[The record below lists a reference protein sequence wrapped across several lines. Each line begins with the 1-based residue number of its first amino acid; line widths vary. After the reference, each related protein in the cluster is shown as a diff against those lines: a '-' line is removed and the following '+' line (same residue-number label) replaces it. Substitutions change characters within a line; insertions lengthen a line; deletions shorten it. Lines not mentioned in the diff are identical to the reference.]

1 MKKTMISFLIAIGT
15 VVVVVVARAARVEM
29 AWHFPLTQS
38 HQGIPFGNAVNGY
51 LVWGEG
57 RTLKVTIGRDD
68 VWDHRGGYDWHD
80 DQSYTNI
87 VSALY
92 AGDYGRVRELFRRGE
107 QKPGEPKNPQIIPV
121 GHIEFTL
128 PEGLSLDAGVLDTGS
143 GLALITLV
151 RGTDPALD
159 GEPAGQIALALDR
172 ADGVLALRWPKGVAP
187 EGTCVPAWKNEQ
199 VAKELAPILFKPPTD
214 FAWEGESG
222 AGFVQTLPED
232 PAVAAG
238 FISADGATYLTA
250 VRGDNVET
258 SKAALVAAL
267 GAWKGCGF
275 EAVKAASEKF
285 WNGWWKKTSEIDVP
299 DTTIREIH
307 DFGLY
312 KFGSMTGPDGV
323 PAPLQGPWIEEYR
336 LPPWHG
342 DYHFNI
348 NVQMCYWPAY
358 RGNHLESLKPLFAM
372 VKRWWPILRD
382 NARKFVGIEDGFML
396 PHSVD
401 DRCRLIGGYWAGTMD
416 HACTAWTCQ
425 MMFRSVM
432 MSGDIDFLRTDAYPL
447 MKGAMNVYR
456 AMMEERE
463 GQLSLPASTSPEFD
477 SNPGWGRDA
486 SFQLAAA
493 HRLARDLIRA
503 AGMLG
508 EKPDPMWLDVE
519 KRLPLAAF
527 KGGKP
532 GGEIEL
538 WRGLTLPESHR
549 HHSHLAGYVP
559 FDVLNYDEPAIRR
572 STILSFNRWQCEGL
586 GLWSGWAFPWA
597 AMLQLHMG
605 HADAADLTLHMW
617 ERMFTNP
624 GHGSRHDPYFP
635 GFCLMRK
642 GTFSPC
648 GEAMEIMQIDGAMAA
663 TAAVQEMFVHERN
676 GVIHV
681 FQGAPLKWRQ
691 TAFRNI
697 LSDEGV
703 LVGAS
708 RKKGK
713 VLHVDLEATHDA
725 EIRLASPWKGGEV
738 LTFKLA
744 AGEKRR
750 LEPKKG
756 ETICSTK

>member
-1 MKKTMISFLIAIGT
+1 MKKTMIPILIAIGT
-15 VVVVVVARAARVEM
+15 VAVAVVARAARVEM
-29 AWHFPLTQS
+29 EWHFPLTQS

-87 VSALY
+87 VAALY
-92 AGDYGRVRELFRRGE
+92 AGDYDRVKELFRRGE
-107 QKPGEPKNPQIIPV
+107 QKPGEPKNPQLIPV

-128 PEGLSLDAGVLDTGS
+128 PEGLSLDEGELDTGD
-143 GLALITLV
+143 GLAEIKLV
-151 RGTDPALD
+151 RDRGAASDEDA
-159 GEPAGQIALALDR
+159 GEIKLAMDR
-172 ADGVLALRWPKGVAP
+172 VDGVLAIRWPKGIAP
-187 EGTCVPAWKNEQ
+187 VGKGVPAWRNKKVVQ
-199 VAKELAPILFKPPTD
+199 ELAPILFKPPVE
-214 FAWEGESG
+214 FALKGG
-222 AGFVQTLPED
+222 AGFVQALPED

-238 FISADGATYLTA
+238 FVTGGGTTYLTA
-250 VRGDNVET
+250 VRGDDAGKAESALAAALDAWNGRGFDAVKSA
-258 SKAALVAAL
+258 SKA
-267 GAWKGCGF
+267 
-275 EAVKAASEKF
+275 F
-285 WNGWWKKTSEIDVP
+285 WRGWWRNTAEIDVP
-299 DTTIREIH
+299 DNTIREIH
-307 DFGLY
+307 DFGMY

-372 VKRWWPILRD
+372 VKSWWPILRD

-425 MMFRSVM
+425 MMFRYVT

-456 AMMEERE
+456 AMMEEKD
-463 GQLSLPASTSPEFD
+463 GQLSLPASTSPEFN
-477 SNPGWGRDA
+477 SRPGWGRDA

-519 KRLPLAAF
+519 KRLPLASF

-538 WRGLTLPESHR
+538 WNGLTLPESHR

-559 FDVLNYDEPAIRR
+559 FDVLNYDDPAIRR
-572 STILSFNRWQCEGL
+572 TTILSFNRWQCEGL

-597 AMLQLHMG
+597 AMLQLHLG

-648 GEAMEIMQIDGAMAA
+648 GEEMEIMQIDGAMAA
-663 TAAVQEMFVHERN
+663 TAAVQEMFVHERG
-676 GVIHV
+676 GVIRL

-713 VLHVDLEATHDA
+713 VLYVDLEATHDA
-725 EIRLASPWKGGEV
+725 EIRLASPWKSGEV
-738 LTFKLA
+738 LTLKLA

-750 LEPKKG
+750 LEP
-756 ETICSTK
+756 

>member
-1 MKKTMISFLIAIGT
+1 MRITSMIATL
-15 VVVVVVARAARVEM
+15 AAAGLCATALAERVEM
-29 AWHFPLTQS
+29 EWHFPLTQS
-38 HQGIPFGNAVNGY
+38 HQGIPFGNAVTGF

-57 RTLKVTIGRDD
+57 RTLKVTVGRDD
-68 VWDHRGGYDWHD
+68 VWDHRGGYDWHE

-87 VSALY
+87 VAALQ
-92 AGDYGRVRELFRRGE
+92 AGDYNRVKQLFRRGE
-107 QKPGEPKNPQIIPV
+107 QAPGEPVNPQVIPV
-121 GHIEFTL
+121 GHVEFAL
-128 PEGLSLDAGVLDTGS
+128 PEGIALDEGELDTATGI
-143 GLALITLV
+143 AEIEVV
-151 RGTDPALD
+151 READ
-159 GEPAGQIALALDR
+159 GKEAGEIKVALDR
-172 ADGVLALRWPKGVAP
+172 RNGTLAIKWPDGMKA
-187 EGTCVPAWKNEQ
+187 EGRAVPAWEHEAVSK
-199 VAKELAPILFKPPTD
+199 ALAPIGFAPPSS
-214 FAWEGESG
+214 FAFESG
-222 AGFVQTLPED
+222 AGFAQGLPSD

-238 FISADGATYLTA
+238 YATAGGVSFVAAVRGPDADGAKSALTG
-250 VRGDNVET
+250 V
-258 SKAALVAAL
+258 LVAA
-267 GAWKGCGF
+267 KGCGF
-275 EAVKAASEKF
+275 GAAKAASEGF
-285 WNGWWKKTSEIDVP
+285 WRKWWAETPEIDVP
-299 DTTIREIH
+299 DSTIREIH
-307 DFGLY
+307 DFGMY
-312 KFGSMTGPDGV
+312 KFGSMVGPDGV
-323 PAPLQGPWIEEYR
+323 SAPLQGPWIEEYR

-358 RGNHLESLKPLFAM
+358 RGNHLEALKPLFAM
-372 VKRWWPILRD
+372 VKSWWPILRD
-382 NARKFVGIEDGFML
+382 NARKFVGIENGFML

-425 MMFRSVM
+425 MMFRYVT
-432 MSGDIDFLRTDAYPL
+432 MSGDVEFLRTDAYPL

-456 AMMEERE
+456 AMMEERD
-463 GQLSLPASTSPEFD
+463 GRLSLPVSTSPEFN
-477 SNPGWGRDA
+477 SRPGWGRDA

-519 KRLPLAAF
+519 KRLPLASF
-527 KGGKP
+527 KGGNP

-538 WRGLTLPESHR
+538 WQGLTLPESHR

-559 FDVLNYDEPAIRR
+559 FDVLDYDDPAIRR
-572 STILSFNRWQCEGL
+572 TTVSSFNAWQREGL

-597 AMLQLHMG
+597 AMLQIHMG

-642 GTFSPC
+642 ETFSPC
-648 GEAMEIMQIDGAMAA
+648 GEKMEIMQMDGAMAA
-663 TAAVQEMFVHERN
+663 TAAVQEMFVHERG

-681 FQGAPLKWRQ
+681 FQGAPLGWRKA
-691 TAFRNI
+691 TFRNV

-708 RKKGK
+708 RVKGK
-713 VLHVDLEATHDA
+713 VLYVDLEAKHAA
-725 EIRLASPWKGGEV
+725 EIRIASPWENGKRITV
-738 LTFKLA
+738 KLS
-744 AGEKRR
+744 AGERRR
-750 LEPKKG
+750 LTPQG
-756 ETICSTK
+756 R

>member
-1 MKKTMISFLIAIGT
+1 MAALSRWCALISLVCLCSAS
-15 VVVVVVARAARVEM
+15 ASAKRVEVQ
-29 AWHFPLTQS
+29 WHFPLTQS
-38 HQGIPFGNAVNGY
+38 HQGIPFGNAKTGF

-57 RTLKVTIGRDD
+57 GTLKVTIGRDD
-68 VWDHRGGYDWHD
+68 VWDHRGGYDWHE

-92 AGDYGRVRELFRRGE
+92 SGDRNRVRELFRRGE

-121 GHIEFTL
+121 GHVEFDIPGGVVL
-128 PEGLSLDAGVLDTGS
+128 EEGELDTGS
-143 GLALITLV
+143 GIATIELV
-151 RGTDPALD
+151 RAD
-159 GEPAGQIALALDR
+159 GSEAGEIQVALDR
-172 ADGVLALRWPKGVAP
+172 KDGLLSIKWPKGFVPA
-187 EGTCVPAWKNEQ
+187 GRCVPSWRNKSVKQ
-199 VAKELAPILFKPPTD
+199 DLAPILFKPPSEFQTK
-214 FAWEGESG
+214 GG
-222 AGFVQTLPED
+222 AGFVQELPAD

-238 FISADGATYLTA
+238 FSSKGDETFLAAARGADA
-250 VRGDNVET
+250 
-258 SKAALVAAL
+258 SKAEAAL
-267 GAWKGCGF
+267 SAALSSWTSRGFESVKEESKRFWKG
-275 EAVKAASEKF
+275 
-285 WNGWWKKTSEIDVP
+285 WWAKTPEIAVP
-299 DTTIREIH
+299 DDTIREIH
-307 DFGLY
+307 DFGMY

-336 LPPWHG
+336 LPPWNG

-372 VKRWWPILRD
+372 VKSWWPILRE
-382 NARKFVGIEDGFML
+382 NARKFVGIDDGFML

-425 MMFRSVM
+425 MMFRYVT
-432 MSGDIDFLRTDAYPL
+432 MSGDVDFLRTDAYPL

-456 AMMEERE
+456 AMMEERD
-463 GQLSLPASTSPEFD
+463 GGLSLPASTSPEFD

-486 SFQLAAA
+486 SFQLAAT
-493 HRLARDLIRA
+493 HRLARNLIRA

-508 EKPDPMWLDVE
+508 EQPDLMWLDVE
-519 KRLPLAAF
+519 RRLPLASF

-532 GGEIEL
+532 GGEIEI
-538 WRGLTLPESHR
+538 WKGLTLPESHR

-559 FDVLNYDEPAIRR
+559 FDVLDYDDPAIRR
-572 STILSFNRWQCEGL
+572 STVASFDRWQCEGL

-605 HADAADLTLHMW
+605 HADAADMTLHMW

-642 GTFSPC
+642 NTFAPC
-648 GEAMEIMQIDGAMAA
+648 GEAMEIMQMDGAMAA
-663 TAAVQEMFVHERN
+663 TAAVHEMFVHERG
-676 GVIHV
+676 GVV
-681 FQGAPLKWRQ
+681 RLFQGAPLRWRKVS
-691 TAFRNI
+691 FRNI

-708 RKKGK
+708 RVKGK
-713 VLHVDLEATHDA
+713 VLHVDLEATHA
-725 EIRLASPWKGGEV
+725 TVIRIASPWRVGEIIT
-738 LTFKLA
+738 LDLA

-750 LEPKKG
+750 LTP
-756 ETICSTK
+756 

>member
-1 MKKTMISFLIAIGT
+1 M
-15 VVVVVVARAARVEM
+15 
-29 AWHFPLTQS
+29 
-38 HQGIPFGNAVNGY
+38 
-51 LVWGEG
+51 WGEG

-92 AGDYGRVRELFRRGE
+92 AHDYDRVKELFRRGE
-107 QKPGEPKNPQIIPV
+107 QKPGEPRNPQIIPV

-128 PEGLSLDAGVLDTGS
+128 PEGLSLDEGVLDTGS
-143 GLALITLV
+143 GLASITLA
-151 RGTDPALD
+151 RGKDPALD

-214 FAWEGESG
+214 FILGGESGGVGTRRPTG
-222 AGFVQTLPED
+222 AGFVQTLPGD

-238 FISADGATYLTA
+238 FISADGTTYLTA
-250 VRGDNVET
+250 VRGDNVEK
-258 SKAALVAAL
+258 SKAALTAAL
-267 GAWKGCGF
+267 DAWKGRGF
-275 EAVKAASEKF
+275 DAVKAASEKF
-285 WNGWWKKTSEIDVP
+285 WKGWWKKTSEIDVP

-401 DRCRLIGGYWAGTMD
+401 NRCRLIGGYWAGTMD

-425 MMFRSVM
+425 MMFRSVT
-432 MSGDIDFLRTDAYPL
+432 MSGDIDFLRTDAYPF

-477 SNPGWGRDA
+477 
-486 SFQLAAA
+486 
-493 HRLARDLIRA
+493 IRA

-725 EIRLASPWKGGEV
+725 EIRLASPWKRGEV